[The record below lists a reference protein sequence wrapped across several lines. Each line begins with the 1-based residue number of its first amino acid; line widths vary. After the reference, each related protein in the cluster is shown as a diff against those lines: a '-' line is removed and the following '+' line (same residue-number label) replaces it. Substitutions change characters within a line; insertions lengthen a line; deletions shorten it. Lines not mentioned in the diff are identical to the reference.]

1 MKAVEFRNGKLRL
14 LDQTTL
20 PHKEEWVELKTVK
33 DVAVAIKQMKVRGAP
48 AIGVAAAYGMV
59 LSKNPEED
67 ADILKSAR
75 PTAVDLFHAVDFMLR
90 WIKEGRNAQ
99 EAAQEWDRMTE
110 EKCASLSK
118 HGATLIAEGQKVL
131 THCNTG
137 FLATNV
143 HGSALGAVK
152 HAHAEG
158 KKISIHVDET
168 RPRFQ
173 GALTSWELLKAG
185 IPHKVICDS
194 SAGFIMS
201 RGEVDLVMVG
211 ADRIAANG
219 DAANKIGTYSL
230 SVLAKEHGVPFYVL
244 APLSSFDFSIKSGEE
259 IAIEERD
266 EKEVLEVQGKRIY
279 PEKTKAR
286 NLAFDVTPARNIT
299 AFVNELGVFKSME
312 ELREKW
318 KSTKE

>member
-1 MKAVEFRNGKLRL
+1 MKAVEFRNGTLRL

-20 PHKEEWVELKTVK
+20 PHREEWVELKTAK
-33 DVAVAIKQMKVRGAP
+33 DVAAAIKQMKVRGAP
-48 AIGVAAAYGMV
+48 AIGVAAAYGMA
-59 LSKNPEED
+59 LSNNPEED
-67 ADILKSAR
+67 AGILKSAR
-75 PTAVDLFHAVDFMLR
+75 PTAVDLSHAVDFMLKG
-90 WIKEGRNAQ
+90 IEEGRNAL
-99 EAAQEWDRMTE
+99 EAAQQWDRMTE
-110 EKCASLSK
+110 EKCATLSK

-143 HGSALGAVK
+143 HGSALGAIK

-158 KKISIHVDET
+158 KGIFVYVDET

-201 RGEVDLVMVG
+201 KGEIDLVMVG

-230 SVLAKEHGVPFYVL
+230 SVLAKEHSVPFYVL

-259 IAIEERD
+259 ISIEERD
-266 EKEVLEVQGKRIY
+266 EKEVLEVQGKRVY

-286 NLAFDVTPARNIT
+286 NLAFDVTPAKNIT
-299 AFVNELGVFKSME
+299 AFVNELGVFKSIE